1 MTVPTDSSSL
11 DTMAE
16 NNKFSQALI
25 EYNGVMTTFK
35 LSTNEDSWTNSI
47 NLNYD

>member
-25 EYNGVMTTFK
+25 AYNGVMTTFK
-35 LSTNEDSWTNSI
+35 LQKVLMKTHGLTV
-47 NLNYD
+47 